1 MDWVLSSVTWFF
13 QWMVGLVGG
22 FKVVFFHPYLG
33 KMFQC
38 WLIFFKWVETT
49 NQGWLEDMEDP
60 RSFRDGIFYGAMLVL
75 GMVYS
80 LEV

>member
-1 MDWVLSSVTWFF
+1 MLAD
-13 QWMVGLVGG
+13 
-22 FKVVFFHPYLG
+22 
-33 KMFQC
+33 
-38 WLIFFKWVETT
+38 IFRWVETI